1 MHNFKQLSVWQKSI
15 VLAKETYQ
23 LTQKFPQS
31 ELYGLTS
38 QIRKSVVSISSNIA
52 EGSGRK
58 TNKDFINFLHYAYG
72 SSCELETQ
80 FIIAGELNYA
90 SDDII
95 HRLNKEI
102 VNIQKMLFKLIEKY
116 ELMHS

>member
-38 QIRKSVVSISSNIA
+38 QIRKSVVSIASNIA
-52 EGSGRK
+52 EGSGRT

-80 FIIAGELNYA
+80 LLIAKELNYT

-95 HRLNKEI
+95 GNLGQEI
-102 VNIQKMLFKLIEKY
+102 NNIQKMLFKLIEKY
-116 ELMHS
+116 KQI